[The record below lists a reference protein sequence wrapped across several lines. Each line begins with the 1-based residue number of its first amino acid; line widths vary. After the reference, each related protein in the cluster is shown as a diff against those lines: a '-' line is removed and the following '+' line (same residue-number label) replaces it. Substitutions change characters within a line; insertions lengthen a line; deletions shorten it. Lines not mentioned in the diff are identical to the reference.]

1 MPPRS
6 GPGTGFRAN
15 PYGNLDFRFASKKIS
30 GPFLNSVNKNGG
42 ATFHARPVELS
53 MIDRETAL
61 QNRLLA
67 ALKPDDLSLLLPS
80 FTIHECAPGKILQE
94 AGSDV
99 RFAWFPLD
107 TAAASFVV
115 AADANHLVDAALVG
129 REGAVCGLVSTGR
142 LPAYARAHVQFGG
155 RFLRLPLAAL
165 ALAKEQSPSIARWVA
180 RYSDCLV
187 AQLFQSAACNASH
200 TIAQRLSRWLLA
212 TRDRI
217 HRDEIMITQEQLGEM
232 LGVGRS
238 FINRSLRQ
246 LGVKGILG
254 SRRRR
259 IVIRDVEQ
267 LRATA
272 CDCNDRI
279 RDHFDQVLA
288 GVYPH
293 EADQEAA

>member
-1 MPPRS
+1 
-6 GPGTGFRAN
+6 
-15 PYGNLDFRFASKKIS
+15 
-30 GPFLNSVNKNGG
+30 
-42 ATFHARPVELS
+42 

-61 QNRLLA
+61 QSRLLA
-67 ALKPDDLSLLLPS
+67 ALKPEDLDLLLPS
-80 FTIHECAPGKILQE
+80 FSLHECAPGRILQE

-107 TAAASFVV
+107 AAAASFVV
-115 AADANHLVDAALVG
+115 AADANRLVDAALIG
-129 REGAVCGLVSTGR
+129 CEGAVCGLVSSGR

-155 RFLRLPLAAL
+155 RFLRIPLAAL
-165 ALAKEQSPSIARWVA
+165 ALAKDQSPSIAGWIS
-180 RYSDCLV
+180 RYADCLV

-217 HRDEIMITQEQLGEM
+217 NRDEIMITQEQLGEM

-246 LGVKGILG
+246 LGLKGIVS

-259 IVIRDVEQ
+259 ILIHDVGQ

-279 RDHFDQVLA
+279 RDHFDQVLS

-293 EADQEAA
+293 EANSVAA